1 MIDRALIDNVYDEL
15 GKAYKAAHDAETE
28 VTNAKR
34 AYEQRKTQLLVA
46 GVEGKNK
53 KQRDAA
59 LEEGLINE
67 SRTLM
72 MREESLAYAKLMLK
86 LADLER
92 SRLRMIVENEGN
104 QVKP

>member
-15 GKAYKAAHDAETE
+15 GEAHKAAHEAETK
-28 VTNAKR
+28 VTDAKR

-53 KQRDAA
+53 EQRDAA

-72 MREESLAYAKLMLK
+72 LREESLAYAKLMLK

-92 SRLRMIVENEGN
+92 SRLRMIIENEGN
-104 QVKP
+104 HTP